1 MNHVTKNLIMPL
13 PEAPIKKSF
22 FFITGQ
28 TMYSMGVGLPN
39 PKIMTHSKEKVFSGP
54 LVHFYSIGMY

>member
-1 MNHVTKNLIMPL
+1 MPL

-54 LVHFYSIGMY
+54 LYTSIVQVCIKEFNLI